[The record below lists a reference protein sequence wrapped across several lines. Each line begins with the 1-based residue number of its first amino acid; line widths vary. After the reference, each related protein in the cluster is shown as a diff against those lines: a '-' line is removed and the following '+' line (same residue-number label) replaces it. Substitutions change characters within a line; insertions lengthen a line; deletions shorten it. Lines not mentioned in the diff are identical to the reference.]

1 MQHRRRQQDSSPG
14 ARRTAADRDIPLLP
28 FTIFNGIVAFFPLTT
43 LLSANPD
50 ILMGTLTDEIQ
61 MLLGFF
67 FALFALNQ
75 LVYALRGRARLH
87 VLLYFGI
94 LLLFLWNPILQLIQ
108 NRASEGVAVYLAIV
122 SVAFVA
128 AAWATRSKE
137 VTRILATMLVVF
149 AAIPLGRIA
158 YYTIVGVQL
167 PGKSAEISVDS
178 TLKMAALGQRPA
190 RLTPNVY
197 VLIFDCMTST
207 DLFLEHIDSTS
218 SSRQRVD
225 GFHHAMDELGY
236 TPFASSW
243 SNYERTIP
251 SMSSF
256 FNFDYHAWDAY
267 RWNLTYY
274 GFRESEMLK
283 YFKENGYRI
292 IAKQTEIPCPKE
304 FDDCYEN
311 ANQLQLVSMLAAST
325 PATYF
330 IFNLDRSLFT
340 PMNSNLL
347 RRAAARLLTTK
358 LQEPAQFIDYLEAKA
373 ISDRPE
379 FTYAH
384 FQASHPSNFYDENCD
399 TESLN
404 LFEQRS
410 GEDRLADFSYT
421 RYGAEYLCFLKQI
434 VDVAAAIGRRDPDA
448 WVLVASDHGYGAQ
461 RFGTR
466 PDGPWDKRRLDAIF
480 RILSLAKTSPR
491 CTRELASQKSSVNRA
506 RALVNCLN
514 EDVVLPY
521 LPEQV
526 DLRYLRVNRKL
537 EIRPDGY
544 EDSS

>member
-1 MQHRRRQQDSSPG
+1 V
-14 ARRTAADRDIPLLP
+14 DRDIPLLP
-28 FTIFNGIVAFFPLTT
+28 FTVFNGIVAFFPLTT

-50 ILMGTLTDEIQ
+50 ILTGALTDEIK
-61 MLLGFF
+61 MLLGGF

-108 NRASEGVAVYLAIV
+108 NRASEGVAAYLVIV
-122 SVAFVA
+122 STAFVLA
-128 AAWATRSKE
+128 VWATRSKE

-158 YYTIVGVQL
+158 YYTIAGVPL
-167 PGKSAEISVDS
+167 PGEGAAKSLDS
-178 TLKMAALGQRPA
+178 TLAMEALGRHPA
-190 RLTPNVY
+190 KLTPNVY

-207 DLFLEHIDSTS
+207 DLFLDHIDSS
-218 SSRQRVD
+218 DRSRQRI
-225 GFHHAMDELGY
+225 DEFYREMEDLGY
-236 TPFASSW
+236 APLPNSW

-256 FNFDYHAWDAY
+256 FNFDYHSWNAY

-274 GFRESEMLK
+274 GFRRSQMLE
-283 YFKENGYRI
+283 YFKKNGYRI
-292 IAKQTEIPCPKE
+292 VAKQTDIPCPEE

-330 IFNLDRSLFT
+330 IFNFDKNFFT

-347 RRAAARLLTTK
+347 RRAAARLTTTK
-358 LQEPAQFIDYLEAKA
+358 LQEPAQFIDYVESKE
-373 ISDRPE
+373 ISDQPE

-384 FQASHPSNFYDENCD
+384 FQASHPSNFYDENCE
-399 TESLN
+399 TKSLN

-434 VDVAAAIGRRDPDA
+434 VDIATAIGHRDPDA
-448 WVLVASDHGYGAQ
+448 WVLIASDHGYGAQ
-461 RFGTR
+461 RFGTG
-466 PDGPWDKRRLDAIF
+466 PDGLWDKRRLDATF
-480 RILSLAKTSPR
+480 RILSLAKTSPD
-491 CTRELASQKSSVNRA
+491 CAGELVSQKSSVNRA
-506 RALVNCLN
+506 RGLVNCLN
-514 EDVVLPY
+514 EDRLLPY

-526 DLRYLRVNRKL
+526 DLHYLRLDRRL
-537 EIRPDGY
+537 EIRSDGY
-544 EDSS
+544 EDAM

>member
-1 MQHRRRQQDSSPG
+1 MSTEQ
-14 ARRTAADRDIPLLP
+14 AADRDIPLLP
-28 FTIFNGIVAFFPLTT
+28 FTLFNAIVAFFPLTT

-50 ILMGTLTDEIQ
+50 ILTGALTTEIQ
-61 MLLGFF
+61 LLLGFF
-67 FALFALNQ
+67 FALFLLNQ
-75 LVYALRGRARLH
+75 AVYALFGSARVH

-94 LLLFLWNPILQLIQ
+94 LLLFLWNPILALVG
-108 NRASEGVAVYLAIV
+108 NRASEGVAAYLGIV
-122 SVAFVA
+122 AVAFA
-128 AAWATRSKE
+128 LATWATRSKE
-137 VTRILATMLVVF
+137 LTRILALMLVVF
-149 AAIPLGRIA
+149 AAIPLGRIG
-158 YYTIVGVQL
+158 YYAIAGVPVPGQDTAGSPDASTGVGEL
-167 PGKSAEISVDS
+167 R
-178 TLKMAALGQRPA
+178 LRPA
-190 RLTPNVY
+190 KLTPNVY

-207 DLFLEHIDSTS
+207 DLFLERVDSS
-218 SSRQRVD
+218 EGSRQRID
-225 GFHHAMDELGY
+225 AFHHDMSELGY
-236 TPFASSW
+236 TSLASSW

-256 FNFDYHAWDAY
+256 FNFEYHAWDTY

-274 GFRESEMLK
+274 GFRQSAMFR
-283 YFKENGYRI
+283 YFKENGYGI
-292 IAKQTEIPCPKE
+292 IAKRTEIPCPEE

-330 IFNLDRSLFT
+330 IFNLDKHLFT
-340 PMNSNLL
+340 PMNSGLL
-347 RRAAARLLTTK
+347 RRAAARLTTTK
-358 LQEPAQFIDYLEAKA
+358 LQETAQFLDYVEEKA
-373 ISDRPE
+373 SADRPE

-384 FQASHPSNFYDENCD
+384 FQASHPSNFYDANCE
-399 TESLN
+399 TESLS

-410 GEDRLADFSYT
+410 GEERLADFSYT

-434 VDVAAAIGRRDPDA
+434 VDVAESIGRRDPDA
-448 WVLVASDHGYGAQ
+448 WVLIASDHGYGAQ